1 MNNRE
6 KLYHLISH
14 VLGVDITEI
23 NEATSPENTQ
33 SWDSFNAL
41 VMVTEL
47 EESFNVTF
55 TMDEIESV
63 RNVGDIIEVLSSYSI
78 SFD

>member
-1 MNNRE
+1 MENKE

-14 VLGVDITEI
+14 VLGIDVTEI
-23 NEATSPENTQ
+23 NEETSPENTQ

-41 VMVTEL
+41 V
-47 EESFNVTF
+47 NVTF

-63 RNVGDIIEVLSSYSI
+63 RNVRDIIEVLSSYAI